1 MERRD
6 VLKAG
11 AIGVAARAIG
21 TGCATVPHADGG
33 ASTAA
38 TEPGLGSGTAF
49 LAMLDH
55 QLHHVGQARFVD
67 GFVAAAH
74 GTTRKPAVQR
84 VVEDHDAQVR
94 RMLRTLLITQGF
106 RDLSV
111 EAQLEPDVQARMVSH
126 LDEIDATVF
135 EVGDRLAALDAADH
149 ARVRT
154 ALRERPDLA
163 MEIGEAID
171 AQAAAAGLPRARRR
185 QLRAMMMQTAFRLKH
200 EAPGTLIN
208 EYTQKVTRLR
218 EDGDQSALALAVSE
232 RIGHQAF
239 WAHQK
244 RIAQAP
250 AAPPRP
256 TTATAAPGT
265 PAPGTAAR
273 PAQPREHKHTVA
285 KVGGAMMGIGV
296 VVGGVSA
303 LILSAGG
310 PFGFV
315 VGITVGAILFAAGL
329 IVAIIGAIIAAVR
342 D

>member
-11 AIGVAARAIG
+11 AMGVAAATIG
-21 TGCATVPHADGG
+21 TGCATVPRADGI
-33 ASTAA
+33 AATAA
-38 TEPGLGSGTAF
+38 TGASAASGAEF
-49 LAMLDH
+49 LAMLDR
-55 QLHHVGQARFVD
+55 QLGHVDHARFVE
-67 GFVAAAH
+67 GFVTAAH
-74 GTTRKPAVQR
+74 GARRSRRAER
-84 VVEDHDAQVR
+84 VIEDHDAAVR

-106 RDLSV
+106 RDLPV
-111 EAQLEPDVQARMVSH
+111 ETQIEPDVQARMASH

-135 EVGDRLAALDAADH
+135 EVGDRLAGLDAADH

-154 ALRERPDLA
+154 ALRDRPDLA

-171 AQAAAAGLPRARRR
+171 AHAVASGIPRARRR

-200 EAPGTLIN
+200 EAPGALIQ

-218 EDGDQSALALAVSE
+218 EDGDGSALALAVSE

-250 AAPPRP
+250 GA
-256 TTATAAPGT
+256 T
-265 PAPGTAAR
+265 PAPGAAASTAPAPAAAAVPAPR
-273 PAQPREHKHTVA
+273 PEHKHTVA

-303 LILSAGG
+303 AILSGGG

-315 VGITVGAILFAAGL
+315 VGVTVGAILFAAGL
-329 IVAIIGAIIAAVR
+329 IVLIIGAIMAAVE